1 MIAPHRIKFRGK
13 SNYDFGL
20 ICGAA
25 FDSTDNGETESFLN
39 KEAVSSN
46 VYDGSRKNIHGYHY
60 TEVVNVQITLIK
72 KNYEEITEWEN
83 RKILSWLTGSNKTE
97 ELIVYKDDSEVVS
110 YRLIG
115 NVISVEQYKLDNS
128 RVIGYIITFEH
139 IAPYAYSP
147 VRTVTK
153 TITAPETFVI
163 DCRTDVYE
171 KNLYPKMTIK
181 IGDSMYI
188 PIDEDPTSDSYEM
201 LDNVIYEYNNNR
213 YIKINGQKHAIRT
226 TSSIDSV
233 TPDASTYNN
242 YYFSTSD
249 NYVYKGTLV
258 DNVYGWEQITKIGT
272 GFEIKNTY
280 YEDDKDITVKSS
292 VIDCYKNEV
301 ITIDGDNRLISSSET
316 PMRVIGDSFNWE
328 WIYFVPDENHISI
341 SGNCTVTFE
350 WVEPIKIG
358 HI

>member
-13 SNYDFGL
+13 SNYDFDL

-25 FDSTDNGETESFLN
+25 FESTDTGEIESFLT

-72 KNYEEITEWEN
+72 QNYGDITEQEN

-97 ELIVYKDDSEVVS
+97 ELVVYKDDSDVIS

-115 NVISVEQYKLDNS
+115 NVISVEQYKLSTN
-128 RVIGYIITFEH
+128 RVVGYILTFEH

-147 VRTVTK
+147 VKTLTK
-153 TITAPETFVI
+153 TITTPQTFVI
-163 DCRTDVYE
+163 NCHTDAYE
-171 KNLYPKMTIK
+171 KNLYPKMTINM
-181 IGDSMYI
+181 GDFLYI
-188 PIDEDPTSDSYEM
+188 PIEEDPTADAYEM
-201 LDNVIYEYNNNR
+201 IENVIYEYDNSR
-213 YIKINGQKHAIRT
+213 YIKISGQKHLIRT
-226 TSSIDSV
+226 TSSISTV
-233 TPDASTYNN
+233 KADASTYNN
-242 YYFSTSD
+242 YYFATSD
-249 NYVYKGTLV
+249 SCIYKGTLV
-258 DNVYGWEQITKIGT
+258 NNIYGWEKVAKIGT

-280 YEDDKDITVKSS
+280 YEDDKDITIRSS

-316 PMRVIGDSFNWE
+316 PMRIIGDSFNWE
-328 WIYFVPDENHISI
+328 WVYFVPGENHITI
-341 SGNCTVTFE
+341 SGNCTVAFE

>member
-25 FDSTDNGETESFLN
+25 FESTDNGETESFLN

-46 VYDGSRKNIHGYHY
+46 VYDGSRRNIHGYHY
-60 TEVVNVQITLIK
+60 TDVVNVQITLMK
-72 KNYEEITEWEN
+72 RSYEEITEQDN

-97 ELIVYKDDSEVVS
+97 ELIVYKNDSDVVS

-115 NVISVEQYKLDNS
+115 NVISIEQFKLNNS
-128 RVIGYIITFEH
+128 RVIGYIINFEH

-147 VRTVTK
+147 IKTVTK
-153 TITAPETFVI
+153 EVTSPETFVI
-163 DCRTDVYE
+163 NCHTDVYE
-171 KNLYPKMTIK
+171 KNLYPKITIK

-188 PIDEDPTSDSYEM
+188 PIDENPIESNSFEM
-201 LDNVIYEYNNNR
+201 LDNVIYEYNGNR
-213 YIKINGQKHAIRT
+213 YIKINGQKHSIRT
-226 TSSIDSV
+226 TTSIESV
-233 TPDASTYNN
+233 TPDASISYC
-242 YYFSTSD
+242 FSTAD
-249 NYVYKGTLV
+249 NYVYKRTIV
-258 DNVYGWEQITKIGT
+258 NDVYGWERITQIGT

-280 YEDDKDITVKSS
+280 YEDGKDITVKSS
-292 VIDCYKNEV
+292 IINCSEHEV
-301 ITIDGDNRLISSSET
+301 ITIDGDNRLIASSKT
-316 PMRVIGDSFNWE
+316 PMRIIGDDFNWE
-328 WIYFVPDENHISI
+328 WIYFVPDENYITI
-341 SGNCTVTFE
+341 CGNCTVTFE